1 MNLIDKIAEL
11 KKEHEESRA
20 DIWNVGKKTL
30 SEGSLY
36 DAAPIMLAALGQ
48 IRPGDAAILEK
59 LADQLEDFEKEFP
72 GEVSGF
78 LDCLRRL
85 QAMCKLMEE
94 EHD

>member
-48 IRPGDAAILEK
+48 IQPGDAYFIDL
-59 LADQLEDFEKEFP
+59 LIRDMKETVGF
-72 GEVSGF
+72 GEEHNTIE
-78 LDCLRRL
+78 LLRRL
-85 QAMCKLMEE
+85 QKMCKLMEE
-94 EHD
+94 DRA